1 MDPDAGSI
9 RLDGRDWAG
18 MKQRELRPLRQGMQ
32 MVFQDSLGSLD
43 PRQTVG
49 TLLSTPLKVHGV
61 RGREVRRQRVLDIV
75 ARVGLPEAALARYPH
90 EFSGGQRQRIGI
102 ARALVLRPQL
112 VVCDE
117 PVSAIPA
124 PDSRSGSCWA

>member
-90 EFSGGQRQRIGI
+90 EFSGGQRQRIKK
-102 ARALVLRPQL
+102 ALSYVPK
-112 VVCDE
+112 
-117 PVSAIPA
+117 AFIK
-124 PDSRSGSCWA
+124 